1 MKYSWLTIAENER
14 GVKEI
19 RGSEAHPRIIEYHAT
34 TKLKATSDEVPWCSS
49 FVNWVMA
56 QAKYPRTNSAAA
68 RSWLEY
74 GRETVPHFGAIAV
87 FRRTGGNHVGFYV
100 GETSAAVRVLG
111 GNQSNEVNV
120 RLYRKSDLIGYRLPN
135 KLNADDQRWHD
146 AYIQSLAHKATRGI
160 I

>member
-14 GVKEI
+14 GVKEMA
-19 RGSEAHPRIIEYHAT
+19 GAAANPRIIEYHAT

-49 FVNWVMA
+49 FVNWVMS
-56 QAKYPRTNSAAA
+56 QAKYPRTSSAAA

-74 GRETVPHFGAIAV
+74 GRETLPHMGAIAV
-87 FRRTGGNHVGFYV
+87 FRRKGGNHVGFYV
-100 GETSAAVRVLG
+100 GETPTAVRVLG

-135 KLNADDQRWHD
+135 KLNADDQRLHD
-146 AYIQSLAHKATRGI
+146 ALIMSMATKATRGLI
-160 I
+160 